1 MVHMESTVLDTVL
14 ILWDMVMAIL
24 ATLLLDM
31 AMDMVLA
38 MVPMDLESVMLM
50 LSQKLMP
57 MLSMDH
63 MESTVL
69 DIILILWDMVMA
81 ILATAM
87 DMVWAMAVMGMES
100 VMLRLSQRL
109 MPMLSMDHMEST
121 VLDTALI
128 LWDMVMAILAMAMDM
143 VLAMAVM
150 GMESAMLNQ
159 SLMLSME
166 PMVGMA
172 MDLETVHTPWDMV
185 MDLAMVMDMEIMV
198 DRSETTNQERHYND
212 LFPPSTH
219 YGPNIYLG

>member
-1 MVHMESTVLDTVL
+1 
-14 ILWDMVMAIL
+14 
-24 ATLLLDM
+24 
-31 AMDMVLA
+31 
-38 MVPMDLESVMLM
+38 M

-69 DIILILWDMVMA
+69 DTALILWDMVMA

-128 LWDMVMAILAMAMDM
+128 LWDMVMAILAMA
-143 VLAMAVM
+143 VM

-172 MDLETVHTPWDMV
+172 MDLDTVHTPWIWTWIWSWIW
-185 MDLAMVMDMEIMV
+185 LWSWIWI
-198 DRSETTNQERHYND
+198 
-212 LFPPSTH
+212 L
-219 YGPNIYLG
+219 

>member
-1 MVHMESTVLDTVL
+1 MESTVLDTVL

-24 ATLLLDM
+24 ATLLLAM

-38 MVPMDLESVMLM
+38 MVPMD
-50 LSQKLMP
+50 
-57 MLSMDH
+57 
-63 MESTVL
+63 
-69 DIILILWDMVMA
+69 
-81 ILATAM
+81 
-87 DMVWAMAVMGMES
+87 MES

-128 LWDMVMAILAMAMDM
+128 LWDMVMAILATVMD
-143 VLAMAVM
+143 MAVM

-172 MDLETVHTPWDMV
+172 MDLDT
-185 MDLAMVMDMEIMV
+185 
-198 DRSETTNQERHYND
+198 
-212 LFPPSTH
+212 
-219 YGPNIYLG
+219 